1 MRIQDIKVL
10 QGPNYWSAYYKQLI
24 ALTIDEGN
32 FRNTSTSDIPR
43 FAEDLRSILPTLF
56 DPKKDFA
63 EKIGKGMRPVA
74 VIPEIA
80 TELQHIAG
88 MSHEPLSMETV
99 TDKEGTHIVFP
110 YLVEEAGV
118 FAGEKA
124 VRIVETLCEGEKYKD
139 ISYDI
144 DDLIH
149 LKYRY
154 SIGPT
159 TGYLLDE
166 VKKREIP
173 FRQFNSGSLI
183 TLGHGVK
190 QKKIRTAITDKTSG
204 LGMEI
209 ASDKE
214 ETKVLLDD
222 AYVPVPKGIL
232 VSSEDELRERIN
244 EVRFPIVIKPLNG
257 NHGRGITTDIS
268 NIEDA
273 IFGFNL
279 AKKISNSIIVEEFVK
294 GDDYRFLVV
303 DYKLVAAT
311 KRTPAQV
318 TGDGI
323 STIQELIDKEN
334 SDPDRGEGPEYVLTL
349 IRVDAVTEKILN
361 SKKLT
366 LDSVLPKGEVLSLK
380 DTANISSGGV
390 ATDVTDSV
398 HPENKFMAERIARL
412 FNLDICGIDLM
423 AQAVDVPITRD
434 IGAIIEVNAG
444 PGLRMHSN
452 PQRGTP
458 RDVSGKIMEMLFPTL
473 EDATIPLIA
482 VSNYEG
488 ADITTRLIAQLATQS
503 GYKAGCNTSKGIF
516 IQDHVLSRE
525 RSIKFGH
532 VQEVLFDP
540 TIDFAVVQ
548 CGDSSVF
555 NVGLG
560 FNKCDMAI
568 ITENENLH
576 IKGVLLN
583 SIRESGY
590 AILNADVEEVYAL
603 HHKAGC
609 QIALFSADIDNEKIK
624 QHIAKGG
631 LAAILNNGEI
641 IINKGENVVAIS
653 ELKGIWD
660 DTDLDDDMIAKC
672 ILPAVLVATIKEFH
686 VNAIVAGLLA
696 YSSTQLIGTNS
707 ER

>member
-1 MRIQDIKVL
+1 MRILDLKIL
-10 QGPNYWSAYYKQLI
+10 QGPNYWSNYYKQLI

-32 FRNTSTSDIPR
+32 FKDSNTNDIPG
-43 FAEDLRSILPTLF
+43 FTENLRNILPTLF

-63 EKIGKGMRPVA
+63 EKIAKGMPPVE
-74 VIPEIA
+74 VVPEIA

-88 MSHEPLSMETV
+88 MSCEPVNIETV
-99 TDKEGTHIVFP
+99 IDKDGTHVVFP
-110 YLVEEAGV
+110 YLVEEAGE

-124 VRIVETLCEGEKYKD
+124 ARIVEILCDGETYKD

-154 SIGPT
+154 STGPT

-166 VKKREIP
+166 VKRREIP
-173 FRQFNSGSLI
+173 FRQFNKGSLI
-183 TLGHGVK
+183 MLGHGIK

-214 ETKVLLDD
+214 ETKILLDN
-222 AYVPVPKGIL
+222 AYVPVPRGIL

-268 NIEDA
+268 NIDDA

-279 AKKISNSIIVEEFVK
+279 AKRISNTIIVEEFVK

-303 DYKLVAAT
+303 NNQLVAAT

-318 TGDGI
+318 IGDGV

-361 SKKLT
+361 AKKLT
-366 LDSVLPKGEVLSLK
+366 LASVLKKGEVLPLK

-398 HPENKFMAERIARL
+398 HPENKFMAERIARI
-412 FNLDICGIDLM
+412 FNLDICGIDIM

-434 IGAIIEVNAG
+434 IGAVIEVNAG

-458 RDVSGKIMEMLFPTL
+458 RDVSGKIMEMLFPAL
-473 EDATIPLIA
+473 QDATIPLVA
-482 VSNYEG
+482 VGDFDG
-488 ADITTRLIAQLATQS
+488 AHITTRLIAQLAKHS
-503 GYKAGCNTSKGIF
+503 GLKPGCNTTEGIF
-516 IQDHVLSRE
+516 INDHILTKE
-525 RSIKFGH
+525 KSIKFTH
-532 VQEVLFDP
+532 IQEVLFDP
-540 TIDFAVVQ
+540 TIDFAAVQ
-548 CGDSSVF
+548 CGDSSILG
-555 NVGLG
+555 VGLG
-560 FNKCDMAI
+560 FNRCDIAI
-568 ITENENLH
+568 VSDDENLN
-576 IKGVLLN
+576 IKSVLLN
-583 SIRESGY
+583 SVNNDGY
-590 AILNADVEEVYAL
+590 AILNADSDEVYNL
-603 HHKAGC
+603 HNKVGC
-609 QIALFSADIDNEKIK
+609 KVALFSSDTDNENIK
-624 QHIAKGG
+624 RHVAKGG
-631 LAAILNNGEI
+631 LAAVFNNGEI
-641 IINKGENVVAIS
+641 IVHRNGDIIS
-653 ELKGIWD
+653 IPELKNVLEEA
-660 DTDLDDDMIAKC
+660 DLSHNMIAKC
-672 ILPAVLVATIKEFH
+672 ILPAVLTGIIKDFH
-686 VNAIVAGLLA
+686 MNSIIAGLLA
-696 YSSTQLIGTNS
+696 YSSTELVDVNLD
-707 ER
+707 R